1 MRGFLAAEFVRNDI
15 RSSRISYRH
24 SRSSERDER
33 ERENGSLTGVGRNT
47 RNARISREKSRQ
59 MLKFARRKQEG
70 QRRRRRR
77 RRRPRSLSFKR
88 SGGETLI
95 AASNITGEVRT
106 WAPFHSALQL
116 REAERRRE
124 EGATQRGY
132 LSWKR
137 ELKRLRCSPSSPLRS
152 GIFARKEVAAQRSN
166 TAPLPPELF
175 SWKDSILAVLVQI
188 RDVLLL
194 IWAHFQRKERILTRL
209 QK

>member
-1 MRGFLAAEFVRNDI
+1 MRP
-15 RSSRISYRH
+15 SRISYRH

-137 ELKRLRCSPSSPLRS
+137 ELKRLRCSPSSPFGDFCKEGS
-152 GIFARKEVAAQRSN
+152 GGSAKQYSSRYRQNYFRGRIQFWQSSCKFAM
-166 TAPLPPELF
+166 F
-175 SWKDSILAVLVQI
+175 
-188 RDVLLL
+188 
-194 IWAHFQRKERILTRL
+194 FY
-209 QK
+209 

>member
-1 MRGFLAAEFVRNDI
+1 MRGFLGAEFVRNDI

-33 ERENGSLTGVGRNT
+33 ERENGSLAGVGRNT

-70 QRRRRRR
+70 Q

-106 WAPFHSALQL
+106 WAPFHSALHL

-124 EGATQRGY
+124 GRSDSARLLIVEARVKEITLFTFVSAPFGVFLQGRKWR
-132 LSWKR
+132 LS
-137 ELKRLRCSPSSPLRS
+137 EAIQL
-152 GIFARKEVAAQRSN
+152 
-166 TAPLPPELF
+166 PLPPELF
-175 SWKDSILAVLVQI
+175 SWKD
-188 RDVLLL
+188 
-194 IWAHFQRKERILTRL
+194 
-209 QK
+209 

>member
-1 MRGFLAAEFVRNDI
+1 MRP
-15 RSSRISYRH
+15 SRISYRH
-24 SRSSERDER
+24 LRSSERGER

-47 RNARISREKSRQ
+47 QNARISREKSRQ

-70 QRRRRRR
+70 Q

-106 WAPFHSALQL
+106 WAPFHSALHL

-124 EGATQRGY
+124 EGARLLIVEARVKEITLFTFVSVRGFLQGRKWR
-132 LSWKR
+132 LS
-137 ELKRLRCSPSSPLRS
+137 EAIQL
-152 GIFARKEVAAQRSN
+152 
-166 TAPLPPELF
+166 PLPPELF
-175 SWKDSILAVLVQI
+175 SWKDSIFWQTSRRFVMFFYNLGPFPAKRTI
-188 RDVLLL
+188 FD
-194 IWAHFQRKERILTRL
+194 RL